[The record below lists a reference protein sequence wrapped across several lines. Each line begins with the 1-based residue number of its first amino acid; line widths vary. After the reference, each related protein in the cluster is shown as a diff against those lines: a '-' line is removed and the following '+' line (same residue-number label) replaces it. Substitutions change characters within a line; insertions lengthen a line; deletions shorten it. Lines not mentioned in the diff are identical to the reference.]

1 MSIERLDIN
10 GVKRIFEKIKSII
23 PTKTSDLDN
32 DSGFVT
38 SQYPVEIL
46 NEEQTEANTTP
57 DKYVSDAI
65 VTRELITRMGNMDFK
80 LIDGVPNWSPRGA
93 DTWSPFKQTVV
104 IKFNLYTDGNNVA
117 SYVDLPTANFNQITV
132 TFSAIGNKNTDQI
145 LAENGMV
152 IQTIN
157 NINSPYVIDIKK
169 EYGDY
174 IRIQH
179 NKGFAPNYNTHLI
192 GTAIID

>member
-57 DKYVSDAI
+57 DKYVSDAM
-65 VTRELITRMGNMDFK
+65 VTRELLLRQN
-80 LIDGVPNWSPRGA
+80 GVRWILDEDTGAIKGYKTKAGA
-93 DTWSPFKQTVV
+93 DTEFPFSSGELKIVPVLSFARLIGGSIT
-104 IKFNLYTDGNNVA
+104 IDVA
-117 SYVDLPTANFNQITV
+117 SKIDKYSELTANNFAISELNISGTGAYTGYSANRFSYNQSTGELTIT
-132 TFSAIGNKNTDQI
+132 FGGN
-145 LAENGMV
+145 AS
-152 IQTIN
+152 TIEIAVN
-157 NINSPYVIDIKK
+157 AFYV
-169 EYGDY
+169 
-174 IRIQH
+174 
-179 NKGFAPNYNTHLI
+179 
-192 GTAIID
+192 